1 MPALPLTDRVRA
13 LGRGRRPRALSVAIA
28 NLLPL
33 VGVVALGWNA
43 AALMTLYWFELG
55 IASGWAL
62 LRALFAG
69 RPSEIERE
77 VLLSGPLAQR
87 RLGLSIPRTGLSIR
101 LSSLLVLPIAAP
113 ILAVVWAVV
122 GTLTVGVVVEE
133 GTVPTVVDTVALA
146 TLALFVGE
154 GATTLVEYF
163 GRGEYR
169 DHSAQTA
176 FTGVFARGAAIFFGA
191 LFTVTIVAAG
201 TLEDDTPI
209 SALDADAVGLPLLIG
224 IVAVKAAFDL
234 GGLYGDRLAAF
245 DESSSL
251 DLGFSYDPPEP
262 EPADGSLAEP
272 VETVRQPRRARVAGA
287 LTTPLGHPGLWYI
300 AALGA
305 LAGVVFAIG
314 GKWPTAGTLG
324 ALAVAVPLAI
334 AALDHEL
341 RYGLVEYRAGGDAL
355 VARDRLSGVALWRV
369 EPWDETDLRVERS
382 RLDRRLGTETV
393 AIELRDDEYRIPGLD
408 DAEPVLDVFD
418 RRPERPD
425 GSARPE
431 GSGRSDE

>member
-1 MPALPLTDRVRA
+1 MPSSLTDRLRA
-13 LGRGRRPRALSVAIA
+13 LGRGRRPRALSVAAA

-62 LRALFAG
+62 VRALFAG
-69 RPSEIERE
+69 RPSEIERDGLI
-77 VLLSGPLAQR
+77 VGPLAQR
-87 RLGLSIPRTGLSIR
+87 RGGLSIPWTGVEIR

-113 ILAVVWAVV
+113 ILVVVWAVV
-122 GTLTVGVVVEE
+122 GTLTVGVVGGGLGAEAL
-133 GTVPTVVDTVALA
+133 DTV
-146 TLALFVGE
+146 TLAVLAVFVGE

-176 FTGVFARGAAIFFGA
+176 FTGVFARGAAIFLGA
-191 LFTVTIVAAG
+191 LFTVTVVAAG

-209 SALDADAVGLPLLIG
+209 SALDADAVGLPLLLG

-251 DLGFSYDPPEP
+251 DLGFSYDPPDP

-272 VETVRQPRRARVAGA
+272 VETVRQPFRSRLAGA

-300 AALGA
+300 AGA
-305 LAGVVFAIG
+305 FGFVGLLFAIG
-314 GKWPTAGTLG
+314 GNWLTAGTLG

-341 RYGLVEYRAGGDAL
+341 RYGLVEYRAGDDAL
-355 VARDRLSGVALWRV
+355 VARDRLFDVPLWRV

-382 RLDRRLGTETV
+382 GLDRRLGTETV

-408 DAEPVLDVFD
+408 DPEPILDVFD
-418 RRPERPD
+418 RRPDRPD
-425 GSARPE
+425 E
-431 GSGRSDE
+431 

>member
-176 FTGVFARGAAIFFGA
+176 FTGVFARGAAIFLGA

-209 SALDADAVGLPLLIG
+209 SALDADAVGLPLLLG
-224 IVAVKAAFDL
+224 IVAVKAAF
-234 GGLYGDRLAAF
+234 
-245 DESSSL
+245 
-251 DLGFSYDPPEP
+251 
-262 EPADGSLAEP
+262 
-272 VETVRQPRRARVAGA
+272 
-287 LTTPLGHPGLWYI
+287 
-300 AALGA
+300 
-305 LAGVVFAIG
+305 
-314 GKWPTAGTLG
+314 
-324 ALAVAVPLAI
+324 
-334 AALDHEL
+334 
-341 RYGLVEYRAGGDAL
+341 
-355 VARDRLSGVALWRV
+355 
-369 EPWDETDLRVERS
+369 
-382 RLDRRLGTETV
+382 
-393 AIELRDDEYRIPGLD
+393 
-408 DAEPVLDVFD
+408 
-418 RRPERPD
+418 
-425 GSARPE
+425 
-431 GSGRSDE
+431 

>member
-1 MPALPLTDRVRA
+1 MPSLPLIDRIRA

-62 LRALFAG
+62 VRGLFAG
-69 RPSEIERE
+69 RPSEVERG
-77 VLLSGPLAQR
+77 VLISGPLAGR
-87 RLGLSIPRTGLSIR
+87 RLGLPIPWTDVQVR

-113 ILAVVWAVV
+113 ILAVVWLFV
-122 GTLTVGVVVEE
+122 GTLTVGVVVGE
-133 GTVPTVVDTVALA
+133 GAASAVVDTVALA
-146 TLALFVGE
+146 TLAIFVGE
-154 GATTLVEYF
+154 GVTTLVEYF

-176 FTGVFARGAAIFFGA
+176 IMGVFARGAAIFLGA
-191 LFTVTIVAAG
+191 MFTVTVVGAG
-201 TLEDDTPI
+201 RLEDDAPI
-209 SALDADAVGLPLLIG
+209 SALDADAVGLPLLLG

-262 EPADGSLAEP
+262 EPPDEFLAGP

-300 AALGA
+300 AGIFGFVGL
-305 LAGVVFAIG
+305 LFAVG
-314 GKWPTAGTLG
+314 RNWPTAVTLL
-324 ALAVAVPLAI
+324 AVAVAVPLSL

-341 RYGLVEYRAGGDAL
+341 RYGLVEYRAGDDAL
-355 VARDRLSGVALWRV
+355 VARDRLFDVPLWRV
-369 EPWDETDLRVERS
+369 EPWDETGLRVKRGW
-382 RLDRRLGTETV
+382 LDRRLGTETV
-393 AIELRDDEYRIPGLD
+393 VIELRDDEYRIPGLAD
-408 DAEPVLDVFD
+408 PEPILDVFD
-418 RRPERPD
+418 RRPDRPD
-425 GSARPE
+425 G
-431 GSGRSDE
+431 